1 MSLLQSRNPSP
12 PAPAPNLP
20 IRNWDDSI
28 GGILFQ
34 YILMGGLM
42 AVAMFALVAL

>member
-1 MSLLQSRNPSP
+1 MSLLQGRNSSP
-12 PAPAPNLP
+12 PPP
-20 IRNWDDSI
+20 IPNWDDSI

>member
-1 MSLLQSRNPSP
+1 MSLLQSRNSLPLV
-12 PAPAPNLP
+12 PAHNL
-20 IRNWDDSI
+20 DDSI

>member
-1 MSLLQSRNPSP
+1 MSLPKHNDAP
-12 PAPAPNLP
+12 PP

-34 YILMGGLM
+34 YIVMGGFM
-42 AVAMFALVAL
+42 AVAMFALVAK

>member
-12 PAPAPNLP
+12 PV
-20 IRNWDDSI
+20 RNWDDSV
-28 GGILFQ
+28 GGILVQ

-42 AVAMFALVAL
+42 AVAMFALVAI